1 MRRLLFLLIFILNQ
15 KLAFALPVSKQ
26 VTGVI
31 SQIPFVIKSDDY
43 LVSFNYKDTFII
55 QTGRLQLFI
64 FDKNIG
70 VEFDQVLHV
79 NEPTEIKPNLE
90 TGVLN
95 IQKQIYYPNNKTQKD
110 KLLLDTS
117 LVYGNILT
125 IVWVDKRSNIV
136 QKFVFVCSKMVPKL
150 LGFRSVKGIDGT
162 SQAYKA
168 RRLNKNQAFP
178 IEFTRLRGKIIETET
193 NGYLE
198 LIIQKPNLIL
208 DSIVEYRIVDKN
220 GVGKIK
226 WSKAGHLITL
236 NEIKSNSNFFIEL
249 KYRNQPESILVEI
262 ITLKKFYQK
271 LWFIAI
277 ALIFILSIVFF
288 STRWHY
294 KRKLSNLTIQR
305 NRVEDKLK
313 MLQSQLNPHF
323 VFNALSSI
331 EGLVTAGEN
340 ELANQYLANFSLIL
354 RETLRNM
361 DKILLSL
368 EEEINLIDKYCKVE
382 QLRFGFQYKIVIDD
396 NINKTAIE
404 LPPLLLQP
412 IVENAIKHGLAGL
425 GKNGYLEIAINKKEN
440 NLDILVKN
448 NRTNAYTN
456 IPTAGGFGLKYLNQ
470 RIVHFNQLNSDTP
483 ISYEFQL
490 FDKEA
495 ISKINFQNC
504 FL

>member
-1 MRRLLFLLIFILNQ
+1 MKWLLFLLLFVLNNYFV
-15 KLAFALPVSKQ
+15 FALPVSKQ
-26 VTGVI
+26 ITGVI
-31 SQIPFVIKSDDY
+31 SQIPFIIKSDDY
-43 LVSFNYKDTFII
+43 LISFNYKDTFII
-55 QTGRLQLFI
+55 QTGRLQLFD
-64 FDKNIG
+64 FDKNLRF
-70 VEFDQVLHV
+70 EFDQLLQV
-79 NEPTEIKPNLE
+79 NEPTASKSNLE

-95 IQKQIYYPNNKTQKD
+95 NQNQIYFQNNKTQKENM
-110 KLLLDTS
+110 LLDTS

-125 IVWVDKRSNIV
+125 IVWVDKRSNIG
-136 QKFVFVCSKMVPKL
+136 QKFVFVCSKMVPKV
-150 LGFRSVKGIDGT
+150 LGFRSFKGIDGT

-178 IEFTRLRGKIIETET
+178 REFTRLRGKTIKTET

-208 DSIVEYRIVDKN
+208 DSIVDYRIVDKK
-220 GVGKIK
+220 GGGQIK

-236 NEIKSNSNFFIEL
+236 NELKSNSNFFLEL

-271 LWFIAI
+271 LWFIVVVFI
-277 ALIFILSIVFF
+277 IIFSIIFLSI
-288 STRWHY
+288 RLYY
-294 KRKLSNLTIQR
+294 KRKLSALTIQR

-340 ELANQYLANFSLIL
+340 ELANHYLANFSLIL

-368 EEEINLIDKYCKVE
+368 EEELNLIDKYCKVE

-425 GKNGYLEIAINKKEN
+425 GRNGYLEIAINKKEN

-470 RIVHFNQLNSDTP
+470 KIVHFNQLNPDTP
-483 ISYEFQL
+483 ISYEFKL

-495 ISKINFQNC
+495 ISIINFQNC